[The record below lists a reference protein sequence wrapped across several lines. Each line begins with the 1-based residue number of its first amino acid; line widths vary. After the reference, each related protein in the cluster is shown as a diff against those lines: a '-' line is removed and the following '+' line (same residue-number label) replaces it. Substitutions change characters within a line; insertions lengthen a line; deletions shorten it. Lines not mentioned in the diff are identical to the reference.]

1 MRSWFIVGLAGSIC
15 GCGSAEGGDRR
26 DNEVPIAVPAPSL
39 PGSPVPGSPVPGSPV
54 PGSPVPGSPV
64 PGSPDEAPPA
74 TSAGTPVIVADP
86 GVVGTLTPPSDV
98 VARAALPL
106 YGLGADGELAE
117 AELWETLASFPVVC
131 FGETHDD
138 AAHHFAQTRAISEL
152 AARAMGSGLLLGVG
166 FEMFQTPFQ
175 TVISSFAAGS
185 IDERQLLEGSDY
197 VARWGYDF
205 AYYRPLLELVRK
217 FMLPALALNAP
228 VELTRRIGD
237 VGLEGLSP
245 EERAR
250 LPELDLEDPVHRGY
264 VEALLGAAHGAEAS
278 FEKPY
283 SVQVVWDETMAET
296 ASAWLTSTGDT
307 ARLIII
313 AGSGHC
319 HHSAIPARITRRTGL
334 PVLAVSPVLASRL
347 ESPGHPTLELYD
359 TLVVLDDRR

>member
-15 GCGSAEGGDRR
+15 SCGSAEGGDEW

-39 PGSPVPGSPVPGSPV
+39 PGSPFRDSPVPTSPV
-54 PGSPVPGSPV
+54 PS
-64 PGSPDEAPPA
+64 SPDETPPA
-74 TSAGTPVIVADP
+74 SSAEEPI
-86 GVVGTLTPPSDV
+86 VVGEPVMVGTMTPASDV
-98 VARAALPL
+98 VARAAMPL

-117 AELWETLASFPVVC
+117 AELWDALASFPVVC

-152 AARAMGSGLLLGVG
+152 ARRAAISGLVLGVG

-175 TVISSFAAGS
+175 TLISGFAAGNV
-185 IDERQLLEGSDY
+185 DERQLLEGSEY
-197 VARWGYDF
+197 AARWGYDF
-205 AYYRPLLELVRK
+205 AYYRPLLELVRQ

-228 VELTRRIGD
+228 VELTRKIGD
-237 VGLEGLSP
+237 VGLEGLTD
-245 EERAR
+245 EERAN
-250 LPELDLEDPVHRGY
+250 LPELDLQDPVHRGY
-264 VEALLGAAHGAEAS
+264 VEALLGAAHGAPSA

-283 SVQVVWDETMAET
+283 AVQVVWDETMAET
-296 ASAWLTSTGDT
+296 SSAWLTSTGET

-334 PVLAVSPVLASRL
+334 PVLAVSAILASRL
-347 ESPGHPTLELYD
+347 GSPGFPTLELYD
-359 TLVVLDDRR
+359 TLVVLDDLP